1 MTKLEYLTLLKNE
14 LRKNGIEDADE
25 VATEYEQHFLFKL
38 ADGFGEEEIAAK
50 LGAPETIAAQFAGI
64 RGEHKKSGGKKVFLT
79 LWLALL
85 GLLEGLLD
93 LLFFGFVLALFGASL
108 VSAALGVELIGSI
121 NIAGLLPP
129 MPYGGALVF
138 GICLLALAVLFFVAA
153 LYCLAYLRQMIRAS
167 LRWRKNL
174 LSDAALPP
182 LPTSPQFSPKA
193 RRTIRGIFLGAVMIF
208 GITFVL
214 GYAILGISTHTWEF
228 WHALGWFG
236 YAAV

>member
-25 VATEYEQHFLFKL
+25 VVTEYEQHFLFKL

-64 RGEHKKSGGKKVFLT
+64 RGEHKKSGGKKAFLT
-79 LWLALL
+79 LWLTLL
-85 GLLEGLLD
+85 GLLEGMLD
-93 LLFFGFVLALFGASL
+93 LLFLGFVIALFGVSL
-108 VSAALGVELIGSI
+108 ASAALGVELIGSI
-121 NIAGLLPP
+121 NIAKLLPP

-214 GYAILGISTHTWEF
+214 GYAILGIYTHTWEF

-236 YAAV
+236 YGVA